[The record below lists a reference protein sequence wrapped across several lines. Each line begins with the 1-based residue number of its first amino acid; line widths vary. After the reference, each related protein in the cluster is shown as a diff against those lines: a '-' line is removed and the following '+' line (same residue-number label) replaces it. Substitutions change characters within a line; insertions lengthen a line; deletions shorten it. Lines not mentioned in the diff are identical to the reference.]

1 MDCDLL
7 RAKMPDRR
15 IEWHAVVGST
25 MTEASR
31 LAASGAASGTV
42 VGADEQTA
50 GQGRHGR
57 TWHSEPGSGLY
68 FSVILRHRFTPA
80 NLPVVTLALGLA
92 VSDAILQAT
101 NLACDLRWPNDVLIP
116 SKKPEGKCAGILT
129 QLEGSAIIAGIGIN
143 VNHSQFPVELGG
155 IATSLRLASGRVH
168 SREGLLLALLPSID
182 RYCALL
188 EQDGREPILDMFTRA
203 SSYVSGRR
211 VAVDQADSE
220 LRGTTLVGTT
230 AGLNDSGFLIL
241 RDDDGRDHQ
250 IVAGGVRP
258 CS

>member
-1 MDCDLL
+1 MAFDL
-7 RAKMPDRR
+7 DRR
-15 IEWHAVVGST
+15 IEWHTTIGST

-31 LAASGAASGTV
+31 LAAEGAPSGTV

-68 FSVILRHRFTPA
+68 VSVILRHQFNPVT
-80 NLPVVTLALGLA
+80 LPVVTLALGLA
-92 VSDAILQAT
+92 VTEAILKAT
-101 NLACDLRWPNDVLIP
+101 DLACDLRWPNDVLIQ
-116 SKKPEGKCAGILT
+116 SKKCAGILT
-129 QLEGSAIIAGIGIN
+129 QLEGSAIIAGIGMN
-143 VNHSQFPVELGG
+143 VNHSRFPEELSG
-155 IATSLRLASGRVH
+155 IATSLRIASGRVH
-168 SREGLLLALLPSID
+168 SRERLLVELLPAID

-188 EQDGREPILDMFTRA
+188 EADGRAPILEMFSRA

-211 VAVDQADSE
+211 VCVDQDGS
-220 LRGTTLVGTT
+220 TLLGTT
-230 AGLNDSGFLIL
+230 AGLADSGFLL
-241 RDDDGRDHQ
+241 LHGDDGRDHQ